1 MLKHCALRARP
12 LEVAMSAP
20 TNTLKELARQ
30 NYFRFARDP
39 ESARFVASIRLP
51 RAHSAVQANAGF
63 LPTGIPLL

>member
-1 MLKHCALRARP
+1 MEYQVLKHCALRARP

-39 ESARFVASIRLP
+39 PAIRNKLQTALPKPSID
-51 RAHSAVQANAGF
+51 
-63 LPTGIPLL
+63 